1 MNFFRQ
7 LFGNRDRHEAR
18 APSEQCPTTAG
29 AIARLLE
36 HHARDPDSWLTL
48 IGESRVGT
56 EVTIQ
61 VADDSINFLTT
72 EVDLPTFLESLGLTA
87 LATTAGASDR
97 DRVEREHDRSL
108 WALHGATSDELVVV
122 VDALFAQHF
131 GLGADYRLTGWLER

>member
-1 MNFFRQ
+1 MGLLSR
-7 LFGNRDRHEAR
+7 LFARPNRHEVR
-18 APSEQCPTTAG
+18 APSEQFPATSD
-29 AIARLLE
+29 AITHLLAV
-36 HHARDPDSWLTL
+36 HAREPDSWLTL

-87 LATTAGASDR
+87 LATTAGTSNR
-97 DRVEREHDRSL
+97 DRVGHEHDRTL
-108 WALHGATSDELVVV
+108 WALDGATPDELVVV

-131 GLGADYRLTGWLER
+131 GLGADYRLTGWIER

>member
-1 MNFFRQ
+1 MGLLSR
-7 LFGNRDRHEAR
+7 LFGTPDRHEVR
-18 APSEQCPTTAG
+18 APGEQLPTTAD

-61 VADDSINFLTT
+61 IADDSINFLTT

-108 WALHGATSDELVVV
+108 WALHGATPDELVVV